1 MGYVQLPGKY
11 PSSHL
16 FNQRA
21 RLILEALVPSS
32 NSLHTTI
39 ETRSSRTG
47 KSNWIRMCSTSP
59 CGAAPKGLGGL
70 QLGSSAD
77 ELDGHRAEP
86 RCVAPIPVKAELAA
100 PP

>member
-16 FNQRA
+16 CSQPA
-21 RLILEALVPSS
+21 VDLEALTPSS

-39 ETRSSRTG
+39 ETRSSRSG
-47 KSNWIRMCSTSP
+47 KSNWIRTCSRSP
-59 CGAAPKGLGGL
+59 CGAAPKVLGGL

-86 RCVAPIPVKAELAA
+86 RYVDPIPIKAELAA